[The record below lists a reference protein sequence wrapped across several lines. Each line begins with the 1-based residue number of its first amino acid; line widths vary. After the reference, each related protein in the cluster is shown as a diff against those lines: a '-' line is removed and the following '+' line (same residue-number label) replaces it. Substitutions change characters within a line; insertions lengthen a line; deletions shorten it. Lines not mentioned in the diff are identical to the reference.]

1 VFHQAAIASV
11 PYSVEQ
17 PTETNAQNLSA
28 TLDLLVAARAAG
40 VRRFVFASSSAIY
53 GDGPEPVKHE
63 ALPPL
68 PLSPYALQKFAAERY
83 GQMFHALYG
92 LETVALRYFNVF
104 GPRQVFNS
112 PYSGVIARFCTA
124 FLAGERP
131 TVFGDGRQSRDF
143 VYVADVA
150 QANLQAALA
159 PAAQVAGR
167 TFNVAGGRSVSLL
180 DLVSSLN
187 GLTRQ
192 QLEPVFAPARSG
204 DVRHSQA
211 DISAAQAAFGFQ
223 ARVALDEGLRQTLDF
238 YASTGKQQ

>member
-1 VFHQAAIASV
+1 
-11 PYSVEQ
+11 
-17 PTETNAQNLSA
+17 
-28 TLDLLVAARAAG
+28 
-40 VRRFVFASSSAIY
+40 
-53 GDGPEPVKHE
+53 
-63 ALPPL
+63 
-68 PLSPYALQKFAAERY
+68 
-83 GQMFHALYG
+83 
-92 LETVALRYFNVF
+92 
-104 GPRQVFNS
+104 
-112 PYSGVIARFCTA
+112 
-124 FLAGERP
+124 
-131 TVFGDGRQSRDF
+131 
-143 VYVADVA
+143 VADVA

-223 ARVALDEGLRQTLDF
+223 ARVALDEGLRHTLDF
-238 YASTGKQQ
+238 

>member
-1 VFHQAAIASV
+1 
-11 PYSVEQ
+11 
-17 PTETNAQNLSA
+17 
-28 TLDLLVAARAAG
+28 

-63 ALPPL
+63 TLSPR
-68 PLSPYALQKFAAERY
+68 PLSPYALQKYAAERY

-104 GPRQVFNS
+104 GPRQVYDS

-131 TVFGDGRQSRDF
+131 TVFGDGQQSRDF

-167 TFNVAGGRSVSLL
+167 TFNIAGGRSVSLL
-180 DLVSSLN
+180 DLIASLN
-187 GLTRQ
+187 ALTRQ
-192 QLEPVFAPARSG
+192 TIEPVLAPARSG
-204 DVRHSQA
+204 DVRHSAA
-211 DISAAQAAFGFQ
+211 DISGARAALGFNPQ
-223 ARVALDEGLRQTLDF
+223 VSLTEGLSHTLDF
-238 YASTGKQQ
+238 YASSAGK